1 MVYVKFN
8 NMNFDLPTKKGYFM
22 YSKSGCKFCR
32 MAKELLPDVTVVNLD
47 EYIETDKAK
56 CLNQLATIAEV
67 EIKTFP
73 VIFFNEIF
81 IGGYTESKEH
91 LSMME

>member
-1 MVYVKFN
+1 MIFTEFN
-8 NMNFDLPTKKGYFM
+8 NMNFSLPTKNGYFM

-32 MAKELLPDVTVVNLD
+32 MAQELLPDVTVVNVD
-47 EYIETDKAK
+47 AHIETGKAK
-56 CLNQLATIAEV
+56 CLEKMATIAEV

-73 VIFFNEIF
+73 VIFFNQIF
-81 IGGYTESKEH
+81 VGGYTESKDH